1 MAELKSKLQEGK
13 SLREYYP
20 AISKEWL
27 TPKEARKEYNRLR
40 AIANKRYA
48 ALERN
53 YPASSM
59 AQEYRGGFPS
69 AKGESDQR
77 VYNRLYNVA
86 KYLQSKMSSVTGQR
100 AYRKKAI
107 ASLHESGYDF
117 INESNFDQF
126 TAYMDE
132 VKSHSDDRA
141 VEYQSEDIVDLFER
155 ALEEDADPL
164 EVAED
169 FEYWLDHEEEPMP
182 ESREKREKKAE
193 KQREKI
199 RKKQAG
205 KPYAQTA
212 GRRGQS
218 PKDSRPRSRSATK
231 RSKNRIDRRRGR
243 RR

>member
-20 AISKEWL
+20 AISREWL

-40 AIANKRYA
+40 TIANRRYA

-117 INESNFDQF
+117 INESNFDRF
-126 TAYMDE
+126 TAFMDE
-132 VKSHSDDRA
+132 VKSHSDARS
-141 VEYQSEDIVDLFER
+141 VEYQSEDIVELFER
-155 ALEEDADPL
+155 ALEEDADPE
-164 EVAED
+164 EVAQD
-169 FEYWLDHEEEPMP
+169 FEYWLENESEPLP
-182 ESREKREKKAE
+182 ESLEKREKK
-193 KQREKI
+193 REKI
-199 RKKQAG
+199 RKRQAG
-205 KPYAQTA
+205 KPADQTA
-212 GRRGQS
+212 GRRGR
-218 PKDSRPRSRSATK
+218 PRKKDTRPRSRNATK

>member
-20 AISKEWL
+20 AISREWL

-40 AIANKRYA
+40 TIANRRYA

-126 TAYMDE
+126 TAFMDE
-132 VKSHSDDRA
+132 VNSHNEARSKD
-141 VEYQSEDIVDLFER
+141 SERIMDLFER
-155 ALEEDADPL
+155 ALEEDADPM

-182 ESREKREKKAE
+182 ESREKREKRA
-193 KQREKI
+193 EKI

-205 KPYAQTA
+205 QPYAQTA
-212 GRRGQS
+212 GRRGQA
-218 PKDSRPRSRSATK
+218 PKDSRPRARSARK